1 MILGR
6 RTIRILAIAIA
17 ITVAALAVRSLRRT
31 WRSAAQQPVVWHFSI
46 SWILAAAVVAALTY
60 LVLIETWR
68 RTAIGYG
75 QQVPFAGAT
84 RVWIL
89 SNFGKYFGSLGIA
102 AGMAVLAPSAGLTAA
117 VAVTAAVIVQALSL
131 ATGVGLS
138 AVLAWDPIVRLGPG
152 YAAGAVL
159 VGAAAVAG
167 VVVLHSPQALGWL
180 RSILPERAPN
190 PRAASIST
198 LGLGIAGN
206 VLAWCGYG
214 LVMVLL
220 SRGLFATPAPTLAE
234 ATSAYTVSY
243 LVGLLA
249 IFVPAGLGLREA
261 IFTALLAPTAGVEV
275 AAALALASR
284 LLLTAVEFTIALPFV
299 LHRAT
304 PSGGP
309 SLRDR

>member
-1 MILGR
+1 MTLDR
-6 RTIRILAIAIA
+6 RALRVVAIVIA
-17 ITVAALAVRSLRRT
+17 VVVAALAMRSLVRT
-31 WRSAAQQPVVWHFSI
+31 WRSAVQQPVVWQFSI
-46 SWILAAAVVAALTY
+46 GWILAGAAVAVLTY
-60 LVLIETWR
+60 LILIETWR
-68 RTAIGYG
+68 RTAVGYG
-75 QQVPFAGAT
+75 QHVPFAGAT

-138 AVLAWDPIVRLGPG
+138 AALAWGPIARLGPA
-152 YAAGAVL
+152 YAGGAVL
-159 VGAAAVAG
+159 VGVAAVVG
-167 VVVLHSPQALGWL
+167 VVVLHSPVALGWL
-180 RSILPERAPN
+180 RRVLPERAPA
-190 PRAASIST
+190 PRAASMST
-198 LGLGIAGN
+198 LGLGLVGN
-206 VLAWCGYG
+206 TLAWCGYG

-284 LLLTAVEFTIALPFV
+284 LLLTAVEFMIALPFV
-299 LHRAT
+299 LHRGT

>member
-1 MILGR
+1 MILHR
-6 RTIRILAIAIA
+6 RTLRAIAVVVA
-17 ITVAALAVRSLRRT
+17 VVAAALAIRSLVRT
-31 WRSAAQQPVVWHFSI
+31 WQGAARQPVVWQFSI
-46 SWILAAAVVAALTY
+46 GWILAAAGVAALTY
-60 LVLIETWR
+60 FVLIETWR

-75 QQVPFAGAT
+75 QRASFVGAA

-102 AGMAVLAPSAGLTAA
+102 AGMAVLAPSAGLTAT
-117 VAVTAAVIVQALSL
+117 VAVTSAVIVQALAL
-131 ATGVGLS
+131 ATGVALS
-138 AVLAWDPIVRLGPG
+138 AVLAWGAIARLGTA
-152 YAAGAVL
+152 YAGGAVVIGATALAGAAL
-159 VGAAAVAG
+159 
-167 VVVLHSPQALGWL
+167 LHSERALGWL
-180 RSILPERAPN
+180 RKALPERVPAPQ
-190 PRAASIST
+190 AAPISS

-206 VLAWCGYG
+206 ALAWSGYG

-284 LLLTAVEFTIALPFV
+284 LLLTAVEFVIALPFV
-299 LHRAT
+299 LHRAA